1 MGIDANADPQDERH
15 HGVPDQD
22 AEPVVEAPPVM
33 DGAQELQAE
42 AEAAIE
48 SGEVD
53 TTDTRRGGPSVAEE
67 RGRGD

>member
-1 MGIDANADPQDERH
+1 MGIDANADPQNERH

-22 AEPVVEAPPVM
+22 AEPGVEPPVM
-33 DGAQELQAE
+33 DGAQERQAE

-53 TTDTRRGGPSVAEE
+53 LSDTRRGGPTDVEE
-67 RGRGD
+67 RGVRD

>member
-22 AEPVVEAPPVM
+22 AEPVVEPPVM

-53 TTDTRRGGPSVAEE
+53 LSDTRRGGPAVVEE
-67 RGRGD
+67 RGIRD